1 MRMKTHSN
9 ARDWKGDKFGNQS
22 VGTWRNEE

>member
-1 MRMKTHSN
+1 MKTHSN